1 MDTIMRDTM
10 RDTLRDMGEIVV
22 FPPAIFM
29 ILLAVGLG
37 FDSWWPR
44 EHHIG
49 IEEMATAVIEP
60 REGGR
65 VYEIG
70 HGGGECDWGRVTTWD
85 PPARFVVAW
94 QLNGSWHYDPDLEHA
109 SEYEVTFT
117 AGADGG
123 TVVELEHRHFER
135 HGADGSAVQGG
146 VGGPNGWADLLG
158 RYADQ
163 AAHR

>member
-1 MDTIMRDTM
+1 MIEQ
-10 RDTLRDMGEIVV
+10 TLAPVHHSVV
-22 FPPAIFM
+22 VALDPERAFDLFTA
-29 ILLAVGLG
+29 G

-49 IEEMATAVIEP
+49 TEEMATAVIEP

-70 HGGGECDWGRVTTWD
+70 EAGGECDWGKVTTWD

-94 QLNGSWHYDPDLEHA
+94 QLNGSWQYDPDLEHA

-146 VGGPNGWADLLG
+146 VRGPDGWADLLG